1 LRRFRFYPFAEV
13 NTERMAITTPNS
25 STTAMAPG
33 TQQSYGAALA
43 TVTTLFFMWGFLTCL
58 NDILVPHLKSIF
70 DLNYAEV
77 MLIQFAFFGAY
88 FIFSIPSAKVIDWI
102 GYQRSMVVG
111 LLTMGLGAF
120 LFVPAASVPSFPLFL
135 GALIVLAAGITCLQ
149 VAANPYVTVL
159 GKPQTASSRLNLTQ
173 AFNSLGTFLAPFFGS
188 LLILSAA
195 PKTIDQI
202 RALAPDALQA
212 YRLHEAATVKTPY
225 VGLGIALVV
234 LAIAIGSFR
243 LPKIPHAQHQ
253 LGEKVNDSIWR
264 HPNLI
269 FGAIAIFVYVGA
281 EVSIG
286 SFLVNYFSQPEIGGL
301 AEKLGASFVAFYWG
315 GAMLGRFIG
324 SNFLGGARATYM
336 SLVTAI
342 SIALVLLSYPIASHM
357 PPGYQPGV
365 PNLTWLAWL
374 VVAGRPL
381 FILVAIA
388 AATIAVLAMLRGGT
402 SAANTGALLGIC
414 AISTSVLV
422 AISMLTNGHVA
433 MWSIILVGFFN
444 SIMFPSIF
452 TLGVAELGPLT
463 GDGSGIM
470 IMAIVGGAIIPVAQ
484 GWIADHIGIHHAF
497 FLPVLCYLYIL
508 FFALSGSKP
517 NSERYAQA

>member
-1 LRRFRFYPFAEV
+1 MYDGGEKSSSWRVEKEL
-13 NTERMAITTPNS
+13 MAIAAPNS
-25 STTAMAPG
+25 ATTATAPG
-33 TQQSYGAALA
+33 TGQSYGAPLA

-70 DLNYAEV
+70 DLNYTKV

-88 FIFSIPSAKVIDWI
+88 FLFSIPSAKIIDAI

-111 LLTMGLGAF
+111 LLTMGIGAF
-120 LFVPAASVPSFPLFL
+120 LFVPAASVPSYPLFL

-159 GKPQTASSRLNLTQ
+159 GKPETASSRLNLTQ
-173 AFNSLGTFLAPFFGS
+173 AFNSLGTFLAPFFGG
-188 LLILSAA
+188 LFILTQARDM
-195 PKTIDQI
+195 KEI

-212 YRLHEAATVKTPY
+212 YRLQEAATVKGPY
-225 VGLGIALVV
+225 VGLGIALVL
-234 LAIAIGSFR
+234 LAIAIGSFK
-243 LPKIPHAQHQ
+243 LPKIEHAQHH
-253 LGEKVNDSIWR
+253 LGEKVSDSIWK

-286 SFLVNYFSQPEIGGL
+286 SFLVNYFGQPEIGGL
-301 AEKLGASFVAFYWG
+301 TEKVAASFVAFYWG
-315 GAMLGRFIG
+315 GAMVGRFIG
-324 SNFLGGARATYM
+324 SALLQKVKTGNLLG
-336 SLVTAI
+336 LCAI
-342 SIALVLLSYPIASHM
+342 C
-357 PPGYQPGV
+357 
-365 PNLTWLAWL
+365 
-374 VVAGRPL
+374 
-381 FILVAIA
+381 A
-388 AATIAVLAMLRGGT
+388 AA
-402 SAANTGALLGIC
+402 
-414 AISTSVLV
+414 LV
-422 AISMLTNGHVA
+422 AISMLTTGHTA
-433 MWSIILVGFFN
+433 MYSIILVGFFN

-497 FLPVLCYLYIL
+497 FLPVICYLYIL
-508 FFALSGSKP
+508 YFALSGSRP
-517 NSERYAQA
+517 NSERYAKA

>member
-1 LRRFRFYPFAEV
+1 
-13 NTERMAITTPNS
+13 MAIASPNTS
-25 STTAMAPG
+25 TATTATAPG
-33 TQQSYGAALA
+33 AGQSYGAPLA

-70 DLNYAEV
+70 DLSYAQV

-88 FIFSIPSAKVIDWI
+88 FIFSIPSAKIIDWI

-159 GKPQTASSRLNLTQ
+159 GKPETASSRLNLTQ
-173 AFNSLGTFLAPFFGS
+173 AFNSLGTFLAPFFGG
-188 LLILSAA
+188 LLILSSA
-195 PKTIDQI
+195 PKTMDEI
-202 RALAPDALQA
+202 RAMAPDVLQA
-212 YRLHEAATVKTPY
+212 YRLHEAATVKMPY
-225 VGLGIALVV
+225 VGLGIALVL
-234 LAIAIGSFR
+234 LAAAIGSFK
-243 LPKIPHAQHQ
+243 LPTIEHAQHKV
-253 LGEKVNDSIWR
+253 GEKVNDSIWR

-269 FGAIAIFVYVGA
+269 FGAIAIFVYVGG

-286 SFLVNYFSQPEIGGL
+286 SFLVNYFTQPEIGGL
-301 AEKLGASFVAFYWG
+301 TERVAANFVAFYWG
-315 GAMLGRFIG
+315 GAMVGRFIG
-324 SNFLGGARATYM
+324 SG
-336 SLVTAI
+336 
-342 SIALVLLSYPIASHM
+342 LLQKM
-357 PPGYQPGV
+357 K
-365 PNLTWLAWL
+365 T
-374 VVAGRPL
+374 GR
-381 FILVAIA
+381 
-388 AATIAVLAMLRGGT
+388 
-402 SAANTGALLGIC
+402 LLGIC
-414 AISTSVLV
+414 AVCAAALV
-422 AISMLTNGHVA
+422 AISMISTGHFA

-470 IMAIVGGAIIPVAQ
+470 IMAIVGGALIPLAQ
-484 GWIADHIGIHHAF
+484 GAIADRIGIHHAF
-497 FLPVLCYLYIL
+497 FLPVICYLYIL

-517 NSERYAQA
+517 SSERHARS

>member
-1 LRRFRFYPFAEV
+1 
-13 NTERMAITTPNS
+13 MAIATPNS
-25 STTAMAPG
+25 QTTTSGPSTGQA
-33 TQQSYGAALA
+33 YGPALA

-70 DLNYAEV
+70 DLNYFQV

-88 FIFSIPSAKVIDWI
+88 FLFSIPSAKIIDAI

-111 LLTMGLGAF
+111 LLTMGVGAF

-159 GKPQTASSRLNLTQ
+159 GKPETASSRLNLTQ

-195 PKTIDQI
+195 PKTIADI
-202 RALAPDALQA
+202 RALGPDALQA

-234 LAIAIGSFR
+234 LAVAIGSFK
-243 LPKIPHAQHQ
+243 LPTIEHAQHH
-253 LGEKVNDSIWR
+253 LGEKVNDSIWK

-301 AEKLGASFVAFYWG
+301 TAKVAASFVAFYWG
-315 GAMLGRFIG
+315 GAMVGRFIG
-324 SNFLGGARATYM
+324 SG
-336 SLVTAI
+336 
-342 SIALVLLSYPIASHM
+342 LLQKM
-357 PPGYQPGV
+357 K
-365 PNLTWLAWL
+365 
-374 VVAGRPL
+374 
-381 FILVAIA
+381 
-388 AATIAVLAMLRGGT
+388 
-402 SAANTGALLGIC
+402 TGQLLGIC
-414 AISTSVLV
+414 SVCAAALV

-433 MWSIILVGFFN
+433 MYSIILVGFFN

-484 GWIADHIGIHHAF
+484 GWIADRIGIHHAF
-497 FLPVLCYLYIL
+497 FLPVICYLYIL

-517 NSERYAQA
+517 NSQRYA